1 LREGGN
7 DGIEFHCSFELLLSH
22 SKTYKK
28 EEKKNVSRDFETSL
42 KERPTKINQINTS
55 IS

>member
-1 LREGGN
+1 MM
-7 DGIEFHCSFELLLSH
+7 EFNSIVLSNFSSH
-22 SKTYKK
+22 IPKPIKRRV
-28 EEKKNVSRDFETSL
+28 KKNVSRDFETSL